1 MTSSSVRRAS
11 RAMGP
16 EAGVTSFPRWVRVGY
31 CWMAGFRGVVGN
43 CGHELGMLQH
53 LLGISS
59 GNASNL
65 MFLDHDL
72 FLSHGK
78 LFLFVIIG
86 TGTKVIGQTVE
97 SSSSTTNRDRQRR
110 PSSEIHNQSSNN
122 HETCVIRTAMPYLLM
137 VDTPMILH
145 FTHRGIEQL

>member
-1 MTSSSVRRAS
+1 MTSSLVRRAS

-43 CGHELGMLQH
+43 CGLGMLQH
-53 LLGISS
+53 LLG
-59 GNASNL
+59 NASNL
-65 MFLDHDL
+65 LFLDHDL
-72 FLSHGK
+72 FLFIGK
-78 LFLFVIIG
+78 LFVFIIIG

-97 SSSSTTNRDRQRR
+97 YSNNNSNRDRQRR
-110 PSSEIHNQSSNN
+110 PSKNMHNQSFNN

-137 VDTPMILH
+137 VDTCMMLQFP
-145 FTHRGIEQL
+145 HRGIEQP